1 MTPDLRKPQDN
12 TITFTLNTTPF
23 EVDKDKL
30 DCAVTGKFYDPWK
43 TIDFCDSLT
52 YTTGLWQIK
61 EQGKLPKRTI
71 INDNAVIL
79 IWHDDTKTVVK
90 RHKEDKKDPI
100 KGFLWAFFQAKCGMS
115 KTKAN
120 KYLESLL
127 EEKEN

>member
-1 MTPDLRKPQDN
+1 MAPNLKKPQDN
-12 TITFTLNTTPF
+12 TITFTLNTTPIG
-23 EVDKDKL
+23 VDKDKL
-30 DCAVTGKFYDPWK
+30 DYAVTGRVYNPWT

-52 YTTGLWQIK
+52 YTTGIWQIK

-79 IWHDDTKTVVK
+79 IWHDDTKTIVK
-90 RHKEDKKDPI
+90 RHKKDKNDPI

-120 KYLESLL
+120 KYLECLL
-127 EEKEN
+127 EEEEN